1 MLLFVNTGNI
11 SPKEMHRSSVFE
23 GESYVSIVLK
33 TKDSNGVCSET

>member
-23 GESYVSIVLK
+23 GKSSASIVLK
-33 TKDSNGVCSET
+33 TQDLNGLCSET